1 MYYTGE
7 FKAFNSR
14 RDKIKVETILASA
27 AVPTLFRA
35 VHIDGGV
42 YWDGLSSQNPPIRE
56 LPDAR
61 PDEIWVIQI
70 NPQKRN
76 AEPKSMPQIL
86 DRRNELVGNL
96 SLNQE
101 IYFIETV
108 NAWLRQGFL
117 SGTKHEVI
125 ELKWIQLLRDLD
137 AESKLHCDPEFI
149 RGLMDYGEYQAEEF
163 LKKEFAGAGGR
174 TG

>member
-1 MYYTGE
+1 M
-7 FKAFNSR
+7 
-14 RDKIKVETILASA
+14 
-27 AVPTLFRA
+27 FRA
-35 VHIDGGV
+35 VHIEGGV

-61 PDEIWVIQI
+61 PYEIWVIQI
-70 NPQKRN
+70 NPQKRD

-86 DRRNELVGNL
+86 DRRNELAGNL

-101 IYFIETV
+101 IYFIETINEWV
-108 NAWLRQGFL
+108 RQGFL

-125 ELKWIQLLRDLD
+125 ELKWIQLLLDLD
-137 AESKLHCDPEFI
+137 AELKLDRDPEFI
-149 RGLMDYGEYQAEEF
+149 RGLMNYGEEQAEEF
-163 LKKEFAGAGGR
+163 LKKEFAEASRR